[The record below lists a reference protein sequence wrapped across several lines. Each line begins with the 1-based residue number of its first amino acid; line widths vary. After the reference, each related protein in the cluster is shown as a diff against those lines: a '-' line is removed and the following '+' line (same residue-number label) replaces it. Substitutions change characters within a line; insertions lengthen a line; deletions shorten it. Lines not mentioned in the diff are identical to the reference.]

1 MEISLGTPALLFPAI
16 SLLMLAYTNRFLAL
30 AALIRRLSEDYQ
42 QDQQGGILEQIK
54 ALRYRIRLI
63 LWMQSGGIASLA
75 LCVAAM
81 LGILFKQE
89 TVAVVLFASSLFLM
103 LISLVLSL
111 LEIRV
116 STNALT
122 VVLRDLE
129 RHKNGNP

>member
-30 AALIRRLSEDYQ
+30 AALIRRLSQDYQ
-42 QDQQGGILEQIK
+42 KDHDTDILEQIK

-81 LGILFKQE
+81 LGILFKLE
-89 TVAVVLFASSLFLM
+89 IVAISLFASSLLLM

-129 RHKNGNP
+129 QR

>member
-1 MEISLGTPALLFPAI
+1 
-16 SLLMLAYTNRFLAL
+16 MLAYTNRFLAL
-30 AALIRRLSEDYQ
+30 AALIRRLTESYR
-42 QDQQGGILEQIK
+42 QDHNKAILEQIA

-81 LGILFKQE
+81 LAILFKLE
-89 TVAVVLFASSLFLM
+89 NIAVILFASSLSLM
-103 LISLVLSL
+103 LVSLVLSL

-122 VVLRDLE
+122 VALRDLE
-129 RHKNGNP
+129 QQ